1 MSTYKITGLEL
12 NAASKSSFFNKVFT
26 LFGLSIFTTGLG
38 VYLGFNYLLLV
49 FLHNPIY
56 MFGVFAAELLLIFTS
71 RAWSKTQPLNYF
83 LFVLFTVLSG
93 ITLVPLL
100 ATFALEFKG
109 YDIIY
114 RALFATTATFVAMAA
129 IGITSKRSFAG
140 LGGFLMMALIG
151 MIVVGVVG
159 IFIPWGNSMEMLYSA
174 FGVTVFA
181 GYALYDFNRLKHYPE
196 DEYINAAIQIYLDIF
211 NLFIFI
217 LRLTGAVSRK

>member
-1 MSTYKITGLEL
+1 M
-12 NAASKSSFFNKVFT
+12 NATSKSSFLNKVFT

-38 VYLGFNYLLLV
+38 VYLGFNYLLLA

-129 IGITSKRSFAG
+129 IGFTSKRSFAG

-159 IFIPWGNSMEMLYSA
+159 IFIPWGNSMEMLYSG